1 VLILVSL
8 SQTDWMSLFQ
18 GLFTTIKVP
27 TGAHRADGNFFCKM
41 TCSFASGVLS
51 HPRQPLFRIL
61 ERKVAGYLVGRGA
74 GSSRNCACSPS
85 RGSVSDLSE
94 AFDCSGNWGPSLF
107 AGSHNNNRSFNISEP
122 RINER
127 IRVPEVRLV
136 GPAGEQV
143 GIVRI
148 EDALRL
154 AAESDLDL
162 VEVAP
167 QAKPPVCKLMDFGK
181 YKYEAAV
188 KAREARKNQT
198 NTVLKEIRFR
208 LKIDTHDY
216 ETKRG
221 HALRFL
227 GAGDKVKAMIQFRG
241 REQQRPEMGIRL
253 LQRFADD
260 VAEVGV
266 VESSPRIDGRNM
278 VMVVGPLK
286 NKAEAKAEARRATQR
301 AEAKAENEAKASGR
315 VDTSG
320 DDQAP
325 LTQSLADLLPE
336 GFAITTEPEAEAPV
350 QEPAPAVEPAV
361 AEAPKQEAPKA
372 AEAPKQEAPK
382 AAAPKAAAPKA
393 AAPKAAEPKVAA
405 PKAAEPKAA
414 PAPKAAA
421 EKPAAAAPAAAPKP
435 AAVPA
440 PPKPVARPAAPK
452 PAARPAPKAVPKPAG
467 KKTT

>member
-1 VLILVSL
+1 
-8 SQTDWMSLFQ
+8 M
-18 GLFTTIKVP
+18 
-27 TGAHRADGNFFCKM
+27 
-41 TCSFASGVLS
+41 
-51 HPRQPLFRIL
+51 
-61 ERKVAGYLVGRGA
+61 
-74 GSSRNCACSPS
+74 
-85 RGSVSDLSE
+85 
-94 AFDCSGNWGPSLF
+94 
-107 AGSHNNNRSFNISEP
+107 SEP
-122 RINER
+122 RINDR

-167 QAKPPVCKLMDFGK
+167 SAKPPVCKLMDFGK

-260 VAEVGV
+260 VAEVGL

-278 VMVVGPLK
+278 VMVIGPTK
-286 NKAEAKAEARRATQR
+286 NKAEAKAEARRAAQR
-301 AEAKAENEAKASGR
+301 ADDKAKNESVASGKAR
-315 VDTSG
+315 VDV
-320 DDQAP
+320 DKDNKAP
-325 LTQSLADLLPE
+325 MTQSLADLLPDGLQLGSSPARSE
-336 GFAITTEPEAEAPV
+336 APEPAETPAPAEAPV
-350 QEPAPAVEPAV
+350 AEAPV
-361 AEAPKQEAPKA
+361 AEAPTA
-372 AEAPKQEAPK
+372 
-382 AAAPKAAAPKA
+382 AAAPKAAPARPATAKAAPRA
-393 AAPKAAEPKVAA
+393 AAPARPVAA
-405 PKAAEPKAA
+405 KSPATPSAAKS
-414 PAPKAAA
+414 
-421 EKPAAAAPAAAPKP
+421 AAAPAAAKPAATPSAAKPAAVATPSAAKPVATPKP
-435 AAVPA
+435 AAM
-440 PPKPVARPAAPK
+440 PKPTAAPK
-452 PAARPAPKAVPKPAG
+452 PAAKAVPKPAAKPAASPKPAG
-467 KKTT
+467 KTSADTPSPSQESKS

>member
-1 VLILVSL
+1 
-8 SQTDWMSLFQ
+8 MQ
-18 GLFTTIKVP
+18 GRCVQ
-27 TGAHRADGNFFCKM
+27 
-41 TCSFASGVLS
+41 S
-51 HPRQPLFRIL
+51 PLETVYPIF
-61 ERKVAGYLVGRGA
+61 
-74 GSSRNCACSPS
+74 
-85 RGSVSDLSE
+85 E

-107 AGSHNNNRSFNISEP
+107 CRWNTHNKHRSFNISEP

-260 VAEVGV
+260 VADVGV

-301 AEAKAENEAKASGR
+301 ADAKAQNEAKASGR
-315 VDTSG
+315 IDVSG

-336 GFAITTEPEAEAPV
+336 GFAITTEPETEAAATEAPDTQAPAAAKV
-350 QEPAPAVEPAV
+350 TATESTVAEPAAEVPAKEAAPREA
-361 AEAPKQEAPKA
+361 APKEAPKQ
-372 AEAPKQEAPK
+372 
-382 AAAPKAAAPKA
+382 AAPKAAAPKR
-393 AAPKAAEPKVAA
+393 E
-405 PKAAEPKAA
+405 
-414 PAPKAAA
+414 APKAAA
-421 EKPAAAAPAAAPKP
+421 PAAKAPEASAPAPAAPAAPRP
-435 AAVPA
+435 AAVPS

-452 PAARPAPKAVPKPAG
+452 PAARPAPKAAPKPAG

>member
-1 VLILVSL
+1 
-8 SQTDWMSLFQ
+8 M
-18 GLFTTIKVP
+18 
-27 TGAHRADGNFFCKM
+27 
-41 TCSFASGVLS
+41 
-51 HPRQPLFRIL
+51 
-61 ERKVAGYLVGRGA
+61 
-74 GSSRNCACSPS
+74 
-85 RGSVSDLSE
+85 
-94 AFDCSGNWGPSLF
+94 
-107 AGSHNNNRSFNISEP
+107 
-122 RINER
+122 NER

-208 LKIDTHDY
+208 LKIDKHDY

-253 LQRFADD
+253 LQRFAED
-260 VAEVGV
+260 VAEVGII
-266 VESSPRIDGRNM
+266 ESSPRIDGRNM
-278 VMVVGPLK
+278 VMVIGPLK

-301 AEAKAENEAKASGR
+301 AEAKAQNEAKASGR
-315 VDTSG
+315 VDTTG
-320 DDQAP
+320 EQAP

-336 GFAITTEPEAEAPV
+336 GFRVTEEETKQETVEAPEVQAPVAEEAPV
-350 QEPAPAVEPAV
+350 VEETAPAAEEAPIVEEAPVVEEAPAPVVEEAPV
-361 AEAPKQEAPKA
+361 AEAAPVKATPAAKAPAAKA
-372 AEAPKQEAPK
+372 APVE
-382 AAAPKAAAPKA
+382 AAPK
-393 AAPKAAEPKVAA
+393 
-405 PKAAEPKAA
+405 
-414 PAPKAAA
+414 PAV
-421 EKPAAAAPAAAPKP
+421 PAAAPKP
-435 AAVPA
+435 AVPSA
-440 PPKPVARPAAPK
+440 PKPVAKPAAPK
-452 PAARPAPKAVPKPAG
+452 PAARPAAPKAAPKPASR
-467 KKTT
+467 KTN

>member
-1 VLILVSL
+1 ML
-8 SQTDWMSLFQ
+8 SFRR
-18 GLFTTIKVP
+18 
-27 TGAHRADGNFFCKM
+27 TGITNR
-41 TCSFASGVLS
+41 
-51 HPRQPLFRIL
+51 
-61 ERKVAGYLVGRGA
+61 
-74 GSSRNCACSPS
+74 
-85 RGSVSDLSE
+85 SE
-94 AFDCSGNWGPSLF
+94 AFDCSGSWGPSLF
-107 AGSHNNNRSFNISEP
+107 AGFHNKNRSFNISEP

-301 AEAKAENEAKASGR
+301 AEAKAQNEAKSSGR

-336 GFAITTEPEAEAPV
+336 GFAITTEPETEAPE

-393 AAPKAAEPKVAA
+393 AA

>member
-1 VLILVSL
+1 
-8 SQTDWMSLFQ
+8 M
-18 GLFTTIKVP
+18 
-27 TGAHRADGNFFCKM
+27 
-41 TCSFASGVLS
+41 
-51 HPRQPLFRIL
+51 
-61 ERKVAGYLVGRGA
+61 
-74 GSSRNCACSPS
+74 
-85 RGSVSDLSE
+85 
-94 AFDCSGNWGPSLF
+94 
-107 AGSHNNNRSFNISEP
+107 
-122 RINER
+122 
-127 IRVPEVRLV
+127 RLV

-148 EDALRL
+148 DDALRL

-301 AEAKAENEAKASGR
+301 AEAKAQNEVKASGR
-315 VDTSG
+315 VDVSG
-320 DDQAP
+320 DDNVP

-336 GFAITTEPEAEAPV
+336 GFAITTEPQTEAP
-350 QEPAPAVEPAV
+350 ETAAPAGTDAAQSEARVTDTASTEKASGVASPDAASAV
-361 AEAPKQEAPKA
+361 GVPSREEVLAKVTAAKEAPKQ
-372 AEAPKQEAPK
+372 
-382 AAAPKAAAPKA
+382 AAPKAAAPKRE
-393 AAPKAAEPKVAA
+393 APT
-405 PKAAEPKAA
+405 
-414 PAPKAAA
+414 
-421 EKPAAAAPAAAPKP
+421 AAAPAKAPAAAKAPEPARPAASAPAVPAVPRP
-435 AAVPA
+435 AAVPS

-452 PAARPAPKAVPKPAG
+452 PAARPAPKPAS

>member
-1 VLILVSL
+1 MLRQL
-8 SQTDWMSLFQ
+8 
-18 GLFTTIKVP
+18 
-27 TGAHRADGNFFCKM
+27 GAF
-41 TCSFASGVLS
+41 SFLPVK
-51 HPRQPLFRIL
+51 HHI
-61 ERKVAGYLVGRGA
+61 
-74 GSSRNCACSPS
+74 N
-85 RGSVSDLSE
+85 
-94 AFDCSGNWGPSLF
+94 
-107 AGSHNNNRSFNISEP
+107 HRSFNISEP

-148 EDALRL
+148 DDALRL

-286 NKAEAKAEARRATQR
+286 NKAEAKAEARRESQR
-301 AEAKAENEAKASGR
+301 AEAKAQNEAKATGGGR
-315 VDTSG
+315 IDVSG

-336 GFAITTEPEAEAPV
+336 GFAITTEPEPEAPAKSEAPESEAPEAPV
-350 QEPAPAVEPAV
+350 EAAPETEAPVKEAPAKEAPVKETAAKEAPAKETAAKAAPV
-361 AEAPKQEAPKA
+361 KEAAAQEAPKQ
-372 AEAPKQEAPK
+372 
-382 AAAPKAAAPKA
+382 AAPKAAAPKREA
-393 AAPKAAEPKVAA
+393 
-405 PKAAEPKAA
+405 PKAA
-414 PAPKAAA
+414 PAPVKAPAAA
-421 EKPAAAAPAAAPKP
+421 KPAEAAAPAPAAP
-435 AAVPA
+435 AAPRPPVPM
-440 PPKPVARPAAPK
+440 PKPIARPAAPK
-452 PAARPAPKAVPKPAG
+452 PAARPAPKAAPKPAG

>member
-1 VLILVSL
+1 
-8 SQTDWMSLFQ
+8 M
-18 GLFTTIKVP
+18 
-27 TGAHRADGNFFCKM
+27 
-41 TCSFASGVLS
+41 
-51 HPRQPLFRIL
+51 
-61 ERKVAGYLVGRGA
+61 
-74 GSSRNCACSPS
+74 
-85 RGSVSDLSE
+85 
-94 AFDCSGNWGPSLF
+94 
-107 AGSHNNNRSFNISEP
+107 
-122 RINER
+122 
-127 IRVPEVRLV
+127 
-136 GPAGEQV
+136 
-143 GIVRI
+143 
-148 EDALRL
+148 RL

-301 AEAKAENEAKASGR
+301 AEAKAQNEAKASGR

-320 DDQAP
+320 EDQAP
-325 LTQSLADLLPE
+325 MTQSLADLLPE
-336 GFAITTEPEAEAPV
+336 GFTVSTEPEAAAPEQEAPK
-350 QEPAPAVEPAV
+350 QEAPEAAAPEQEAPKA
-361 AEAPKQEAPKA
+361 AAPKQEAPKA
-372 AEAPKQEAPK
+372 AATKAAPKQEAPK
-382 AAAPKAAAPKA
+382 AAAPKAA
-393 AAPKAAEPKVAA
+393 
-405 PKAAEPKAA
+405 
-414 PAPKAAA
+414 PAP
-421 EKPAAAAPAAAPKP
+421 KPAAAASPEAAAPAAPKP

-467 KKTT
+467 KKTN

>member
-1 VLILVSL
+1 M
-8 SQTDWMSLFQ
+8 Q
-18 GLFTTIKVP
+18 
-27 TGAHRADGNFFCKM
+27 
-41 TCSFASGVLS
+41 FASGVLS
-51 HPRQPLFRIL
+51 HPRQPLFPGSLRTAGD
-61 ERKVAGYLVGRGA
+61 ERLPGNWLGMEPAYAGTVRVLPRCRGGFA
-74 GSSRNCACSPS
+74 N
-85 RGSVSDLSE
+85 LSE

-107 AGSHNNNRSFNISEP
+107 AGHNNKHRSFNISEP

-301 AEAKAENEAKASGR
+301 AEAKAQNEAKAAGR

-320 DDQAP
+320 EDQAP
-325 LTQSLADLLPE
+325 MTQSLADLLPE
-336 GFAITTEPEAEAPV
+336 GFTVSTEPEAPAADSAPAEAPAAAPE
-350 QEPAPAVEPAV
+350 QEAPKAPAPKQ
-361 AEAPKQEAPKA
+361 EAPKQEAPKA
-372 AEAPKQEAPK
+372 EAPKAPAPKQEAPK

-393 AAPKAAEPKVAA
+393 AAPA
-405 PKAAEPKAA
+405 PQ
-414 PAPKAAA
+414 
-421 EKPAAAAPAAAPKP
+421 PAAAAKPEAAAPSAPKP
-435 AAVPA
+435 AGVPA

-467 KKTT
+467 KKTN

>member
-1 VLILVSL
+1 VQSL
-8 SQTDWMSLFQ
+8 W
-18 GLFTTIKVP
+18 GR
-27 TGAHRADGNFFCKM
+27 AHPIF
-41 TCSFASGVLS
+41 
-51 HPRQPLFRIL
+51 
-61 ERKVAGYLVGRGA
+61 
-74 GSSRNCACSPS
+74 
-85 RGSVSDLSE
+85 E
-94 AFDCSGNWGPSLF
+94 AFDCSGNWGPSLICRWNT
-107 AGSHNNNRSFNISEP
+107 HHKHRSFNISEP

-241 REQQRPEMGIRL
+241 REQQRPEMGLRL
-253 LQRFADD
+253 LQRFAED

-278 VMVVGPLK
+278 VMVIAPLK
-286 NKAEAKAEARRATQR
+286 NKAEAKAEARRASQR
-301 AEAKAENEAKASGR
+301 AEAKAQNEAKASAR
-315 VDTSG
+315 VDVSG
-320 DDQAP
+320 KDQAP
-325 LTQSLADLLPE
+325 MTQSLGDLLPE
-336 GFAITTEPEAEAPV
+336 GFKVSADTAAEAPAAPAEEAPV
-350 QEPAPAVEPAV
+350 QEAP
-361 AEAPKQEAPKA
+361 A
-372 AEAPKQEAPK
+372 AEAPAQEAP
-382 AAAPKAAAPKA
+382 AAEAPATAPAEATTPKA
-393 AAPKAAEPKVAA
+393 AAPKAAEPAAAKVPAPQA
-405 PKAAEPKAA
+405 PKAET
-414 PAPKAAA
+414 PAP
-421 EKPAAAAPAAAPKP
+421 AAPKP

-452 PAARPAPKAVPKPAG
+452 PVARPAAPRPTPKPAG
-467 KKTT
+467 KKTN

>member
-1 VLILVSL
+1 ML
-8 SQTDWMSLFQ
+8 
-18 GLFTTIKVP
+18 
-27 TGAHRADGNFFCKM
+27 
-41 TCSFASGVLS
+41 
-51 HPRQPLFRIL
+51 
-61 ERKVAGYLVGRGA
+61 
-74 GSSRNCACSPS
+74 
-85 RGSVSDLSE
+85 E

-107 AGSHNNNRSFNISEP
+107 AGIPQQHRSFNISEP

-301 AEAKAENEAKASGR
+301 AEAKAQNEAKATGR
-315 VDTSG
+315 VDVSG
-320 DDQAP
+320 SDQAP

-336 GFAITTEPEAEAPV
+336 GFTVSTEPEAVAEAPV
-350 QEPAPAVEPAV
+350 QEAAPAVEPAAAASPAKESAQEAPKQESV
-361 AEAPKQEAPKA
+361 QEAPKQEAVKEVPKQEAPKQEAPRK
-372 AEAPKQEAPK
+372 EAPK
-382 AAAPKAAAPKA
+382 APAPRA
-393 AAPKAAEPKVAA
+393 
-405 PKAAEPKAA
+405 AA

-421 EKPAAAAPAAAPKP
+421 PAPKPVAEKPEAAKPAAATPKP

>member
-1 VLILVSL
+1 
-8 SQTDWMSLFQ
+8 MRR
-18 GLFTTIKVP
+18 P
-27 TGAHRADGNFFCKM
+27 TFF
-41 TCSFASGVLS
+41 
-51 HPRQPLFRIL
+51 
-61 ERKVAGYLVGRGA
+61 
-74 GSSRNCACSPS
+74 
-85 RGSVSDLSE
+85 E

-107 AGSHNNNRSFNISEP
+107 AGTHNNHRSFNISEP

-301 AEAKAENEAKASGR
+301 AEAKAQNEAKAAGR

-325 LTQSLADLLPE
+325 MTQSLADLLPE
-336 GFAITTEPEAEAPV
+336 GFTVSTEPEAPAAESPATEAPAADTATV
-350 QEPAPAVEPAV
+350 EAPEAPKQ
-361 AEAPKQEAPKA
+361 EAPKQEAPKA
-372 AEAPKQEAPK
+372 AVAPKQEAPKAEAPK

-393 AAPKAAEPKVAA
+393 T
-405 PKAAEPKAA
+405 A
-414 PAPKAAA
+414 PAPKPAVAA
-421 EKPAAAAPAAAPKP
+421 KPEAAAPAAPKP

-467 KKTT
+467 KKTN

>member
-1 VLILVSL
+1 MN
-8 SQTDWMSLFQ
+8 D
-18 GLFTTIKVP
+18 
-27 TGAHRADGNFFCKM
+27 
-41 TCSFASGVLS
+41 
-51 HPRQPLFRIL
+51 
-61 ERKVAGYLVGRGA
+61 
-74 GSSRNCACSPS
+74 
-85 RGSVSDLSE
+85 
-94 AFDCSGNWGPSLF
+94 
-107 AGSHNNNRSFNISEP
+107 
-122 RINER
+122 R

-143 GIVRI
+143 GVVRI

-227 GAGDKVKAMIQFRG
+227 AAGDKVKAMIQFRG

-253 LQRFADD
+253 LQKFAED

-278 VMVVGPLK
+278 VMVIGPLK
-286 NKAEAKAEARRATQR
+286 NKAEAKAEARRASQR
-301 AEAKAENEAKASGR
+301 AEAKAANEAAKKGEAPAR
-315 VDTSG
+315 VDTSA
-320 DDQAP
+320 DKAP
-325 LTQSLADLLPE
+325 MTQSLADLLPD
-336 GFAITTEPEAEAPV
+336 GLRLGSS
-350 QEPAPAVEPAV
+350 
-361 AEAPKQEAPKA
+361 A
-372 AEAPKQEAPK
+372 AEADKARAEQEQAEKAKAAQAAK
-382 AAAPKAAAPKA
+382 AAADKAAADARRAEEAAKA
-393 AAPKAAEPKVAA
+393 AAA
-405 PKAAEPKAA
+405 
-414 PAPKAAA
+414 
-421 EKPAAAAPAAAPKP
+421 KPATKPAAAPAAAKPAEAPKP
-435 AAVPA
+435 MAVP
-440 PPKPVARPAAPK
+440 KPTAVKPAAPK
-452 PAARPAPKAVPKPAG
+452 PAARPKPAAAPKPAG
-467 KKTT
+467 KAPSSGASSQKKPGTAE

>member
-1 VLILVSL
+1 
-8 SQTDWMSLFQ
+8 M
-18 GLFTTIKVP
+18 
-27 TGAHRADGNFFCKM
+27 
-41 TCSFASGVLS
+41 
-51 HPRQPLFRIL
+51 
-61 ERKVAGYLVGRGA
+61 
-74 GSSRNCACSPS
+74 
-85 RGSVSDLSE
+85 
-94 AFDCSGNWGPSLF
+94 
-107 AGSHNNNRSFNISEP
+107 SEP
-122 RINER
+122 RINDR

-167 QAKPPVCKLMDFGK
+167 QAKPPVAKLMDFGK

-221 HALRFL
+221 HAIRFL

-253 LQRFADD
+253 LQKFADD

-278 VMVVGPLK
+278 VMVIGPTK
-286 NKAEAKAEARRATQR
+286 NKAEAKAEARRETQR
-301 AEAKAENEAKASGR
+301 AEAKAANEAAKTGGDTRR

-320 DDQAP
+320 DSGAP

-336 GFAITTEPEAEAPV
+336 GYAIRSEPEAAVKETPVQAAPAEDAPV
-350 QEPAPAVEPAV
+350 FEMAPAAETPA
-361 AEAPKQEAPKA
+361 ATRPPAQAAP
-372 AEAPKQEAPK
+372 
-382 AAAPKAAAPKA
+382 AAASA
-393 AAPKAAEPKVAA
+393 
-405 PKAAEPKAA
+405 PKAA
-414 PAPKAAA
+414 PARSSSAPRSTASRPAAGRPA
-421 EKPAAAAPAAAPKP
+421 ASRPAVDRSAADRPAVSRPAAAAPAPRPATAAPATPASPAAPSAAKPAAAPKP
-435 AAVPA
+435 AATAKPSA
-440 PPKPVARPAAPK
+440 MPKPGAPK
-452 PAARPAPKAVPKPAG
+452 PSATPKPAG
-467 KKTT
+467 RTAPTKSPTSRPKPGSTD

>member
-1 VLILVSL
+1 
-8 SQTDWMSLFQ
+8 M
-18 GLFTTIKVP
+18 
-27 TGAHRADGNFFCKM
+27 
-41 TCSFASGVLS
+41 
-51 HPRQPLFRIL
+51 
-61 ERKVAGYLVGRGA
+61 
-74 GSSRNCACSPS
+74 
-85 RGSVSDLSE
+85 
-94 AFDCSGNWGPSLF
+94 
-107 AGSHNNNRSFNISEP
+107 
-122 RINER
+122 NER

-208 LKIDTHDY
+208 LKIDKHDY

-253 LQRFADD
+253 LQKFAED
-260 VAEVGV
+260 VAEVGI

-278 VMVVGPLK
+278 VMVIGPLK
-286 NKAEAKAEARRATQR
+286 NKAEAKAEARRAAQR
-301 AEAKAENEAKASGR
+301 AEAKAQNEAKASGH
-315 VDTSG
+315 VDTTG
-320 DDQAP
+320 DQAP
-325 LTQSLADLLPE
+325 LTQTLGDLLPAGLLAGKDE
-336 GFAITTEPEAEAPV
+336 TTQETVEAPEAEAAVAEEAPV
-350 QEPAPAVEPAV
+350 VEEAPAVEEAV
-361 AEAPKQEAPKA
+361 AVEEAPVAEEAPA
-372 AEAPKQEAPK
+372 PVVEEAPVVKE
-382 AAAPKAAAPKA
+382 
-393 AAPKAAEPKVAA
+393 
-405 PKAAEPKAA
+405 A
-414 PAPKAAA
+414 PAPKA
-421 EKPAAAAPAAAPKP
+421 EPAKAAPAKAAPVEKAPAAKAAPAETPKPVVPAAPKP
-435 AAVPA
+435 AVPA
-440 PPKPVARPAAPK
+440 APKPMAKPAAPK
-452 PAARPAPKAVPKPAG
+452 PAARPAAPKAAPKPASR
-467 KKTT
+467 KTN

>member
-1 VLILVSL
+1 
-8 SQTDWMSLFQ
+8 
-18 GLFTTIKVP
+18 
-27 TGAHRADGNFFCKM
+27 
-41 TCSFASGVLS
+41 
-51 HPRQPLFRIL
+51 
-61 ERKVAGYLVGRGA
+61 
-74 GSSRNCACSPS
+74 
-85 RGSVSDLSE
+85 
-94 AFDCSGNWGPSLF
+94 
-107 AGSHNNNRSFNISEP
+107 
-122 RINER
+122 
-127 IRVPEVRLV
+127 VRLV

-143 GIVRI
+143 GVVRI

-315 VDTSG
+315 VDVSG
-320 DDQAP
+320 GDNAP

-336 GFAITTEPEAEAPV
+336 
-350 QEPAPAVEPAV
+350 
-361 AEAPKQEAPKA
+361 
-372 AEAPKQEAPK
+372 
-382 AAAPKAAAPKA
+382 
-393 AAPKAAEPKVAA
+393 
-405 PKAAEPKAA
+405 
-414 PAPKAAA
+414 
-421 EKPAAAAPAAAPKP
+421 
-435 AAVPA
+435 
-440 PPKPVARPAAPK
+440 
-452 PAARPAPKAVPKPAG
+452 
-467 KKTT
+467 

>member
-1 VLILVSL
+1 
-8 SQTDWMSLFQ
+8 MEYHFN
-18 GLFTTIKVP
+18 
-27 TGAHRADGNFFCKM
+27 H
-41 TCSFASGVLS
+41 
-51 HPRQPLFRIL
+51 
-61 ERKVAGYLVGRGA
+61 
-74 GSSRNCACSPS
+74 
-85 RGSVSDLSE
+85 
-94 AFDCSGNWGPSLF
+94 
-107 AGSHNNNRSFNISEP
+107 RSFNISEP

-143 GIVRI
+143 GVVRI

-286 NKAEAKAEARRATQR
+286 NKAEAKAEARRASQR
-301 AEAKAENEAKASGR
+301 AEAKAQNEAKASGR
-315 VDTSG
+315 IDVTG

-336 GFAITTEPEAEAPV
+336 GFAITTEPETAAPEPEVSETEAPETAAPVTADAAEAPAA
-350 QEPAPAVEPAV
+350 EAPAKAAPVKEAPAKE
-361 AEAPKQEAPKA
+361 APAKEAAAPEAPKQ
-372 AEAPKQEAPK
+372 
-382 AAAPKAAAPKA
+382 AAPKAAAPKREA
-393 AAPKAAEPKVAA
+393 
-405 PKAAEPKAA
+405 PKAA
-414 PAPKAAA
+414 PAPAKAPEA
-421 EKPAAAAPAAAPKP
+421 KPAEAAKAAAPAPAAP
-435 AAVPA
+435 AAPRPPVPM
-440 PPKPVARPAAPK
+440 PKPVARPAAPK
-452 PAARPAPKAVPKPAG
+452 PAARPAPKAAPKPAG

>member
-1 VLILVSL
+1 
-8 SQTDWMSLFQ
+8 
-18 GLFTTIKVP
+18 
-27 TGAHRADGNFFCKM
+27 
-41 TCSFASGVLS
+41 
-51 HPRQPLFRIL
+51 
-61 ERKVAGYLVGRGA
+61 
-74 GSSRNCACSPS
+74 
-85 RGSVSDLSE
+85 
-94 AFDCSGNWGPSLF
+94 
-107 AGSHNNNRSFNISEP
+107 
-122 RINER
+122 
-127 IRVPEVRLV
+127 VRLV

-253 LQRFADD
+253 LQRFAED
-260 VAEVGV
+260 VAEVGM

-278 VMVVGPLK
+278 VMVIGPVK
-286 NKAEAKAEARRATQR
+286 NKAEAKAEARRAAQK
-301 AEAKAENEAKASGR
+301 AEAKAANEAKAAGTAEDGTRAAGQRAPRER
-315 VDTSG
+315 VDVTSE
-320 DDQAP
+320 QAP
-325 LTQSLADLLPE
+325 LTQSLADLLPAE
-336 GFAITTEPEAEAPV
+336 LTRAAEEPAAEAPAAPAAPAPA
-350 QEPAPAVEPAV
+350 EPAPAAPAPAAQAEPAP
-361 AEAPKQEAPKA
+361 AAQAP
-372 AEAPKQEAPK
+372 
-382 AAAPKAAAPKA
+382 AAPAAPA
-393 AAPKAAEPKVAA
+393 QAPAAPVAPAPAAKPVQAPAA
-405 PKAAEPKAA
+405 PAA
-414 PAPKAAA
+414 PAPAA
-421 EKPAAAAPAAAPKP
+421 KPAPAPAPRPAAPKP
-435 AAVPA
+435 GDIKPSA
-440 PPKPVARPAAPK
+440 PKPTAIPKPAARPAAPK
-452 PAARPAPKAVPKPAG
+452 PAGRGSSKS
-467 KKTT
+467 